1 MNTHTRGF
9 TLIEML
15 IVVAL
20 IGILSAI
27 AIPSYNAYVLRSHR
41 ADAKNF
47 LTSVAQRLEQ
57 NYSLSGTYL
66 RTQGAAAD
74 DVNNAW
80 INSSGFGRVPT
91 QGTVRYNIVF
101 NGGAPA
107 DAVTY
112 TLLAVP
118 AGPQV
123 NDTCGT
129 LVLDQ
134 SGRKGAGVNA
144 TAVAPRDP
152 LTTECWGR

>member
-57 NYSLSGTYL
+57 NYSLTGTYL
-66 RTQGAAAD
+66 RTQDAAD
-74 DVNNAW
+74 IDDDW
-80 INSSGFGRVPT
+80 IDDQGFRSVPT